1 MHTVVR
7 LISLLALVLCV
18 VACGS
23 KHKQVGEQT
32 EVKETEQQAEVLEA
46 ELVEGSTCE
55 VVVDFGVVESR
66 SMVSRDIRVVNHTDA
81 PIVLLDYE
89 TTCRCTTLDLPRMPI
104 EPNGEAVAVLTFDS
118 RGEWGSVGN
127 FLSITTTNSECGFV
141 IWMGAT
147 VE

>member
-1 MHTVVR
+1 MHTVAR

-23 KHKQVGEQT
+23 KPKHVDEQT
-32 EVKETEQQAEVLEA
+32 ETKVIEQQVEVLKV
-46 ELVEGSTCE
+46 ELAEGSTCE
-55 VVVDFGVVESR
+55 VIVDFGVVEPR
-66 SMVSRDIRVVNHTDA
+66 SIVSRDIHIVNHTDA

-89 TTCRCTTLDLPRMPI
+89 TTCRCTTLDLPRKPI
-104 EPNGEAVAVLTFDS
+104 EPGGEAVAVLTFDS

-127 FLSITTTNSECGFV
+127 FLDITTTNPECGFV